1 MVRKFLIERLSWIL
15 LFLFLQLLVL
25 SISFVDT
32 TIPLES
38 MFYIVFL
45 SLLVFVIFLAFRYSK
60 ETKFYRSLEERS
72 SDLDLKSLAIP
83 ESPFEHIVEQSMIT
97 QTEKLKQQATY
108 NRLMLEQEKDDL
120 LAWIHEV
127 KTPLTAM
134 HLMLERMKDEELKAL
149 MTYEWLRIHLL
160 LDQQLHQRRIP
171 FMENDLYIE
180 EVDVEDILYQ
190 EIKTLRSWCI
200 QKGIGF
206 DIDLSVTTVMS
217 DAKWLAFILRQ
228 LLTNAVKY
236 SDASDIHIKS
246 GMQDEQVI
254 LVIEDSGRGIDAKDL
269 PRIFDKGFTSTTAHH
284 DNAATGMGLYLT
296 KNVAQSLLIHITVQS
311 HLGKGTTFTLTFP
324 KQNDFVNL
332 SNSLDQSS
340 TLFSP

>member
-1 MVRKFLIERLSWIL
+1 MVRKFLIERISWIL

-45 SLLVFVIFLAFRYSK
+45 SLLIFVVFLTVRYSK

-72 SDLDLKSLAIP
+72 NDLDLKSLAIP
-83 ESPFEHIVEQSMIT
+83 DSPFEHIVEQSMIT

-108 NRLMLEQEKDDL
+108 NRLMLEQEKDDM

-127 KTPLTAM
+127 KTPLTTM
-134 HLMLERMKDEELKAL
+134 HLMLERMNDEELKAL
-149 MTYEWLRIHLL
+149 MTYEWLRIYLL

-171 FMENDLYIE
+171 FIENDLYVD
-180 EVDVEDILYQ
+180 EVDLEDILFQ
-190 EIKTLRSWCI
+190 EIKTLQSWCI
-200 QKGIGF
+200 HKGIGF
-206 DIDLSVTTVMS
+206 DIDLTVATVMS
-217 DAKWLAFILRQ
+217 DAKWVAFILRQ

-236 SDASDIHIKS
+236 SDASDIYIRSEK
-246 GMQDEQVI
+246 QDEQVI

-296 KNVAQSLLIHITVQS
+296 KNVAQALLIHIEVQS
-311 HLGKGTTFTLTFP
+311 QLGKGTTFTLAFP
-324 KQNDFVNL
+324 KRNDFVNL
-332 SNSLDQSS
+332 SV
-340 TLFSP
+340 TLGQENL

>member
-1 MVRKFLIERLSWIL
+1 MIRKFLMERISWIVLVL
-15 LFLFLQLLVL
+15 LLQLLVV

-38 MFYIVFL
+38 MLYIVFL
-45 SLLVFVIFLAFRYSK
+45 SLLVFVFFLIVRYNK
-60 ETKFYRSLEERS
+60 ETKFYKSLEEHNN
-72 SDLDLKSLAIP
+72 DFDLKTLAIP
-83 ESPFEHIVEQSMIT
+83 HSPFEHIVEHSMVT
-97 QTEKLKQQATY
+97 QTTNLKQQAIH

-127 KTPLTAM
+127 KTPLTTM
-134 HLMLERMKDEELKAL
+134 HLMLERMNDEELKAL

-171 FMENDLYIE
+171 FMENDLFVE
-180 EVDVEDILYQ
+180 EVDIEDILFQ
-190 EIKTLRSWCI
+190 EIKTLKSWCI
-200 QKGIGF
+200 QKRIGF
-206 DIDLSVTTVMS
+206 DIDLTVASVMS

-236 SDASDIHIKS
+236 SNASDIHIRS
-246 GMQDEQVI
+246 ALQDGQVI
-254 LVIEDSGRGIDAKDL
+254 LIIKDSGRGIDAKDL
-269 PRIFDKGFTSTTAHH
+269 PRIFDKGFTSTIVHH

-296 KNVAQSLLIHITVQS
+296 KNVAEPLLIHIGVQS
-311 HLGKGTTFTLTFP
+311 QLGKGTSFTLSFP

-332 SNSLDQSS
+332 ENM
-340 TLFSP
+340 

>member
-1 MVRKFLIERLSWIL
+1 
-15 LFLFLQLLVL
+15 
-25 SISFVDT
+25 
-32 TIPLES
+32 

-45 SLLVFVIFLAFRYSK
+45 SLLIFVIFLAVRYSK

-72 SDLDLKSLAIP
+72 NDLDLKSLAIP

-134 HLMLERMKDEELKAL
+134 HLMLDRMKDEELKAL

-206 DIDLSVTTVMS
+206 DIDLTVTTVMS

-246 GMQDEQVI
+246 EMQDEQVI
-254 LVIEDSGRGIDAKDL
+254 LTIKDSGRGIDTKDL

-296 KNVAQSLLIHITVQS
+296 KNVAESLLIHITVQS
-311 HLGKGTTFTLTFP
+311 YLGKGTTFTLTFP

-332 SNSLDQSS
+332 SK
-340 TLFSP
+340 TLNQEMF